1 MLQNK
6 TNTGTLPTK
15 SRALVLDDERF
26 DRHRIAR
33 LCSGLKTRFD
43 VSDVTSLSELSEI
56 LETDSFDLIFVDY
69 SLPDGTGLEAL
80 ELIRLSPRNCTAATI
95 LITGIAREDIAIAAM
110 DAGCSDYIP
119 KEALTKE
126 AFKRAVSNALYQSG
140 GALPVADGAQ
150 HDALRHFAR
159 DCAMDLKPMVSRM
172 MRQIRDLRDGRT
184 PQPAAHTEPLE
195 MTCNQIWDYHVALQE
210 QEGHPTLRAAE
221 FKAASLQ
228 TDKIAKPPSPFRP
241 LS

>member
-6 TNTGTLPTK
+6 TITGPLPDQ

-43 VSDVTSLSELSEI
+43 VSDAASLRELSAI

-119 KEALTKE
+119 KEALTKT

-140 GALPVADGAQ
+140 GGMRAANGAHHAAL
-150 HDALRHFAR
+150 HHFAR

-172 MRQIRDLRDGRT
+172 MRQIRDLRHGST
-184 PQPAAHTEPLE
+184 PHPAASTEPLE
-195 MTCNQIWDYHVALQE
+195 QTCNQLWDYLVTLQE
-210 QEGHPTLRAAE
+210 HEGHPTLRAAE
-221 FKAASLQ
+221 IKAAALRTGKS
-228 TDKIAKPPSPFRP
+228 AKPPSPFRP
-241 LS
+241 YS